1 MNSTPDA
8 YELHPAQVPGGVMLT
23 KRTEGEKNEHG
34 GGEDD
39 DDDEFVGS
47 RDGPSRS
54 SVDFDDL
61 VSGLDFGDGDG
72 EGDGAVG
79 GDFQVTTRRLGEP
92 DMPRAGG
99 GASSRAST
107 YRETADEIQ
116 RTREA
121 RIARDSMPGTWR
133 PGRGAAAAANADV
146 APYGMNMEARGSGSG
161 SGRGDASAWRREPVR
176 ERAPRPRLSRNSGA
190 ANNDKPASLAATRR
204 SNARAAPRG
213 IVQPLPPRPA
223 RRRLA
228 PPLPP
233 QNNNKGTSATVTRV
247 DVDASTSPVRR
258 RRVRVSAPGSANDAA
273 LASRPSASLRAASE
287 GGRAAAARQPR
298 RDPGDALPGGLR
310 GVGAASVAALASL
323 GVTTVGELAGMSDA
337 DVETAKTRAPK
348 LKLGHLRNVARV
360 AVGAGEE

>member
-79 GDFQVTTRRLGEP
+79 GDFPVTTRRLGEP

-176 ERAPRPRLSRNSGA
+176 ERAPRPRL
-190 ANNDKPASLAATRR
+190 
-204 SNARAAPRG
+204 
-213 IVQPLPPRPA
+213 
-223 RRRLA
+223 
-228 PPLPP
+228 
-233 QNNNKGTSATVTRV
+233 
-247 DVDASTSPVRR
+247 
-258 RRVRVSAPGSANDAA
+258 
-273 LASRPSASLRAASE
+273 
-287 GGRAAAARQPR
+287 
-298 RDPGDALPGGLR
+298 
-310 GVGAASVAALASL
+310 
-323 GVTTVGELAGMSDA
+323 
-337 DVETAKTRAPK
+337 
-348 LKLGHLRNVARV
+348 
-360 AVGAGEE
+360 

>member
-161 SGRGDASAWRREPVR
+161 SA
-176 ERAPRPRLSRNSGA
+176 RLH
-190 ANNDKPASLAATRR
+190 
-204 SNARAAPRG
+204 
-213 IVQPLPPRPA
+213 VH
-223 RRRLA
+223 
-228 PPLPP
+228 
-233 QNNNKGTSATVTRV
+233 
-247 DVDASTSPVRR
+247 PVRR
-258 RRVRVSAPGSANDAA
+258 DVRVRGGCGAPPRSPRPGHRISRDARLARSLDLVRGLSVRRRSRGS
-273 LASRPSASLRAASE
+273 
-287 GGRAAAARQPR
+287 AAARARHVGLAQPPR
-298 RDPGDALPGGLR
+298 RHLEVPPHRAVAFAVAVAEVQPGDE
-310 GVGAASVAALASL
+310 VVEVDAASRRS
-323 GVTTVGELAGMSDA
+323 
-337 DVETAKTRAPK
+337 
-348 LKLGHLRNVARV
+348 VARTDEFV
-360 AVGAGEE
+360 VVVVFAAAVLVLLALRSLREHHPARDLRRVEFIGVRGGVHRRQKRS